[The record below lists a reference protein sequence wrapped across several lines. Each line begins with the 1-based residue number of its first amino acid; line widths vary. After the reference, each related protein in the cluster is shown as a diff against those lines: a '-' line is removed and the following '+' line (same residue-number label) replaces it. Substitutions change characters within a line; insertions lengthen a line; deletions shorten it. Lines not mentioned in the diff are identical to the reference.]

1 MKHFCLVQR
10 QFWAQFMCFVAR
22 TSATKLFI
30 CVDQASSTFGSLYEP
45 GFTILFLTNFR
56 LKAENEILEP
66 TKNR

>member
-1 MKHFCLVQR
+1 
-10 QFWAQFMCFVAR
+10 MCFVAR